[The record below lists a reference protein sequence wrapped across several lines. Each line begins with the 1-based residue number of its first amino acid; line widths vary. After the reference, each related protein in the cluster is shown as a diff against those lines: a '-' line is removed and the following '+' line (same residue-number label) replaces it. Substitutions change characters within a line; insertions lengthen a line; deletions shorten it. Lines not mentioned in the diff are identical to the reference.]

1 MKIIEKMKIAN
12 TDRESFHI
20 LKELNKFN
28 ENFRR
33 DVTYN
38 NIKSHKK
45 ARFHPNFRIYIFG
58 KTKGWGV
65 KLPNRG
71 LAFLWLS
78 SIFVVCNQKTSPF
91 EFNSNFYIPVK
102 KQMAI
107 CVHF

>member
-1 MKIIEKMKIAN
+1 MKINEKMKIAN
-12 TDRESFHI
+12 TDRESLHI
-20 LKELNKFN
+20 LRELKKFN

-38 NIKSHKK
+38 NMKSHKK

-58 KTKGWGV
+58 KTTGWGV
-65 KLPNRG
+65 KLPHPP
-71 LAFLWLS
+71 AFLWLS
-78 SIFVVCNQKTSPF
+78 SIFVVCSQKTSPF
-91 EFNSNFYIPVK
+91 EFNFNFYIPVK